1 MEKIDECIV
10 KNMVE
15 YKKETMNKKSREAS
29 EEFDEEVRNDTLG
42 RDENTLKDAEI
53 EDDGNR

>member
-1 MEKIDECIV
+1 
-10 KNMVE
+10 
-15 YKKETMNKKSREAS
+15 MNKKSREAS